1 MGAIRFFRELVIL
14 LVLAFF
20 AAGAVLLIDSTTDPG
35 TKQPWDLLGGAVLC
49 SLGAFAGYLLFR
61 PSQHE

>member
-1 MGAIRFFRELVIL
+1 MGATRFFREWVVL

-49 SLGAFAGYLLFR
+49 SLGAFVAYLLFR
-61 PSQHE
+61 PTQHE